1 MFQSLIHALVKK
13 YGEKVVVLI
22 DEYDDP
28 IIKHVTRPEMAARN
42 REVLHDFYKIM
53 KAEDANLRF
62 VFLTGISK
70 FVKTSIFSGLNNL
83 ENSSLLPEY
92 SPLLGYTQDELE
104 SYFREYIS
112 DFTETQS
119 LTVSAALEEIKLW
132 YNGYRFSESEIKV
145 YNPFSSLLFFKH
157 RKLTN
162 YWFET
167 GTPTC
172 LVDLIKKNYR
182 KLKILKMA

>member
-119 LTVSAALEEIKLW
+119 LTMSAAL
-132 YNGYRFSESEIKV
+132 
-145 YNPFSSLLFFKH
+145 
-157 RKLTN
+157 
-162 YWFET
+162 
-167 GTPTC
+167 
-172 LVDLIKKNYR
+172 
-182 KLKILKMA
+182 

>member
-83 ENSSLLPEY
+83 ENISLLPEY

-104 SYFREYIS
+104 SYFREYIT
-112 DFTETQS
+112 DFAETQS
-119 LTVSAALEEIKLW
+119 LTVSAAL
-132 YNGYRFSESEIKV
+132 
-145 YNPFSSLLFFKH
+145 
-157 RKLTN
+157 
-162 YWFET
+162 
-167 GTPTC
+167 
-172 LVDLIKKNYR
+172 
-182 KLKILKMA
+182 